1 MNIQDTIKELGLEN
15 ETLPR
20 ILAQRVATVEDLQS
34 KLALAEKEVEKD
46 PTEESKDKLQEVKDY
61 TVEYFND
68 AKEQLKSFKSKLE
81 AEAKKKEEAEAKK
94 KKEEKEEVL
103 QAVPITDEEKK
114 SSGMGAILIGGVLL
128 VATLG
133 AVNILRRR

>member
-81 AEAKKKEEAEAKK
+81 AEAKKK
-94 KKEEKEEVL
+94 KEEEEVL

-114 SSGMGAILIGGVLL
+114 SSGMGVILIGGVLL